1 MWKDSEPAWKD
12 GTIYALK
19 KKKRIVFDSR
29 IFHCYILECIKDT
42 KKKKLWQMEGK
53 NPFYIEAW
61 QLIKKDKTIELE
73 NHLLVTPSV
82 IN

>member
-1 MWKDSEPAWKD
+1 
-12 GTIYALK
+12 
-19 KKKRIVFDSR
+19 
-29 IFHCYILECIKDT
+29 
-42 KKKKLWQMEGK
+42 MEGK
-53 NPFYIEAW
+53 NPFYIEVW